1 MKKTAIFILIFSI
14 CFSSCAS
21 FRKENRILTNYLDK
35 KVEPESTPA
44 KIALAPIFIPVGLT
58 SLVLDVF
65 IIHPISVIP
74 DAIDDTYKAV
84 WKDPS
89 GGVVFQAV
97 VFLPKVV
104 ISPLFFLVTFLGRSG
119 FDI

>member
-1 MKKTAIFILIFSI
+1 MKKVTFFIVILSL
-14 CFSSCAS
+14 SVLSCAT
-21 FRKENRILTNYLDK
+21 FQKENRILTNYLDE
-35 KVEPESTPA
+35 KVDPRSVPS

-58 SLVLDVF
+58 SLVLDTF

-74 DAIDDTYKAV
+74 DALNDTYKVV

-89 GGVVFQAV
+89 GGVVFQTAI
-97 VFLPKVV
+97 FLPKVAV
-104 ISPLFFLVTFLGRSG
+104 SPIVFLASFLGRSG

>member
-1 MKKTAIFILIFSI
+1 MKKTAILILIVSI
-14 CFSSCAS
+14 CFSNCAS
-21 FRKENRILTNYLDK
+21 FRKENRILTTYLDE
-35 KVEPESTPA
+35 KVDPQSAPA
-44 KIALAPIFIPVGLT
+44 KIALAPVFIPVGLT

-65 IIHPISVIP
+65 IIHPITVIP
-74 DAIDDTYKAV
+74 DAIEDTYKVV

-97 VFLPKVV
+97 VFLPKVA
-104 ISPLFFLVTFLGRSG
+104 ISPLVFLVSFLGRSG